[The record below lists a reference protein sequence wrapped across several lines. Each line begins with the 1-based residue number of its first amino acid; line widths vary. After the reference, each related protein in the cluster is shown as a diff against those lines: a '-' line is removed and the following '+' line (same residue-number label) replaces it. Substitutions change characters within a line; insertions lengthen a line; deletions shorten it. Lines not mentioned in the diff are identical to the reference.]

1 MKFEKI
7 KLPYAYDALEPH
19 ISSDTVKTHYD
30 KHHQGYVNKLNDSDL
45 SKFKQDTSLEDIIK
59 NEKGSI
65 YNNAAQILN
74 HDLYWQSINPESG
87 GQPSSALEQVIN
99 AEFSSLDEFRKMLF
113 DAAISEFGSGWA
125 WLVLD
130 ASKKLNI
137 ISTTD
142 AVNPLTKGST
152 PLFVI
157 DVWEHAYYLD
167 YKNKRAEYINAVL
180 DHLINWDNIEERYSN
195 NLSP

>member
-113 DAAISEFGSGWA
+113 DAACLLPG
-125 WLVLD
+125 LQ
-130 ASKKLNI
+130 
-137 ISTTD
+137 
-142 AVNPLTKGST
+142 
-152 PLFVI
+152 
-157 DVWEHAYYLD
+157 
-167 YKNKRAEYINAVL
+167 
-180 DHLINWDNIEERYSN
+180 
-195 NLSP
+195 